1 MSDSYS
7 TISSLDNPNDIPH
20 GWIQWKGTDV
30 CIDLHCACGTHGHF
44 DGDFMYKVQCKD
56 CGRKYVVGQNVKL
69 IELDSPE
76 LIKAAES
83 WGTDDYHPFS
93 EED

>member
-1 MSDSYS
+1 
-7 TISSLDNPNDIPH
+7 
-20 GWIQWKGTDV
+20 
-30 CIDLHCACGTHGHF
+30 
-44 DGDFMYKVQCKD
+44 MYKVQCKD